1 MEGSG
6 FMKNKEENNEQE
18 QMMESF
24 YRYVG
29 YQHIENVAKE
39 FDEIS
44 KLAKDIEYPKEL
56 DDWFNDYL
64 EKSKKSEMRK
74 KRIASMK
81 LIASRVAM
89 VAIVLGIGLTV
100 MTFSVE
106 AFRIKFLNLLTDV
119 TQRYTSFQVEEIKDK
134 EDIFPTNWSNY
145 YLPEYV
151 ADGYSLNR
159 IQEFGENKIIFYQNN
174 RGEEIQFSQSPNNNN
189 YQVDTENAETTE
201 IMINGSKGILVD
213 KNGLLTLFWYN
224 TDHAFYLMGKI
235 DKEEMKK
242 MAEST
247 KIEKE

>member
-1 MEGSG
+1 
-6 FMKNKEENNEQE
+6 MKNKEENNEQE

-44 KLAKDIEYPKEL
+44 EFAKDIEYPKEL
-56 DDWFNDYL
+56 DNWFYDYL
-64 EKSKKSEMRK
+64 EKSKNAEMRK
-74 KRIASMK
+74 KRIALMK
-81 LIASRVAM
+81 RMVSRAAM

-106 AFRIKFLNLLTDV
+106 AFRIKILNLVTDV

-134 EDIFPTNWSNY
+134 EEDSIPTNWSNY
-145 YLPEYV
+145 YLPEYI
-151 ADGYSLNR
+151 ADGYSFKQV
-159 IQEFGENKIIFYQNN
+159 QEFGENKIIFYQNSQ
-174 RGEEIQFSQSPNNNN
+174 RDEIQFSQSPNYSH

-213 KNGLLTLFWYN
+213 KNGGITLFWYD
-224 TDHAFYLMGKI
+224 TEHAFYLMGNI
-235 DKEEMKK
+235 DKEEMIK

-247 KIEKE
+247 KMIKE